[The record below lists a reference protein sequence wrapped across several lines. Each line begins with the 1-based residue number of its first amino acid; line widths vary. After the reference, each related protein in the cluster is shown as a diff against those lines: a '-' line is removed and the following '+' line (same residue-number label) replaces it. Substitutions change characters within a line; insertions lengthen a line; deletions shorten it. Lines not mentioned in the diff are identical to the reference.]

1 MALEVSVVIPTFNRA
16 DLLPRTLASILSQT
30 EPPVEVI
37 VVDDG
42 STDGTEALARSFR
55 PPVKS
60 VRIENSGVCRARN
73 VGASLATAPWIAF
86 CDSDDLWRPD
96 KLAAQGRLLRAVPG
110 LGYAFT
116 NFQVVTG
123 DRWSTATK
131 FDEAPPRFWDLPTR
145 QVEPGAFVI
154 DAPMFGPLIA
164 FQPIFPSTVILSQDR
179 LRRAGGWADHLGR
192 ILSEDLEFTLR
203 CVTEPPIGVNA
214 EPLVGIR
221 KHAGNFSGDVLRT
234 LDGEMQIL
242 RYVLATHPFAARHAE
257 EIRHNIA
264 DRAAAGAELAFL
276 LGDRG
281 QVRHLLAS
289 VPLCRRSWRLLL
301 KAAIA
306 ELPPPL
312 FRAFQAATVKLA
324 ARLRRGVH
332 PESY

>member
-1 MALEVSVVIPTFNRA
+1 MTFEVSVVIPSFNRA

-30 EPPVEVI
+30 APPVEVI

-42 STDGTEALARSFR
+42 STDNTEALTRSFR
-55 PPVKS
+55 PPVKY

-96 KLAAQGRLLRAVPG
+96 KLAAQGRLLRAVSG
-110 LGYAFT
+110 LEYAFT

-131 FDEAPPRFWDLPTR
+131 FDEAPPGFWDLPTR
-145 QVEPGAFVI
+145 QIEPGAFVI
-154 DAPMFGPLIA
+154 DAPMFAPLIA
-164 FQPIFPSTVILSQDR
+164 FQPIFPSTVIINQDR
-179 LRRAGGWADHLGR
+179 LRRVGGWADHLGR
-192 ILSEDLEFTLR
+192 VLSEDLEFTLR

-221 KHAGNFSGDVLRT
+221 KHAGNFSGNALRT
-234 LDGEMQIL
+234 LDGELQIL
-242 RYVLATHPFAARHAE
+242 RYVLATHPFAGRHAE
-257 EIRHNIA
+257 AIRHSIV

-281 QVRHLLAS
+281 QVRKLLAS
-289 VPLCRRSWRLLL
+289 VPLRRRSWKLHL
-301 KAAIA
+301 KATIA
-306 ELPPPL
+306 ELPAPM
-312 FRAFQAATVKLA
+312 FRALQTAAVELA
-324 ARLRRGVH
+324 ARLRGV
-332 PESY
+332 